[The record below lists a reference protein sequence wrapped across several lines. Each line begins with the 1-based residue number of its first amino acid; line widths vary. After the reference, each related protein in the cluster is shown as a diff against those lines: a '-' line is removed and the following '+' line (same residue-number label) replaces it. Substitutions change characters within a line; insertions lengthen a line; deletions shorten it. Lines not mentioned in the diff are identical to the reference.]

1 MAIEATESTLTGA
14 SAMRIPTGLLL
25 GLVAVTAVGA
35 EHYGAPLTMKTAVTL
50 EAAVQSLGDRPSA
63 TVLVESTVVKV
74 CPDLGCWIALK
85 STSSQLHVT
94 FKDEAFF
101 VPSTLIGK
109 TVLVEGKLTKAGA
122 GYALVASGLEV
133 KS

>member
-1 MAIEATESTLTGA
+1 
-14 SAMRIPTGLLL
+14 MRIPTGLLL
-25 GLVAVTAVGA
+25 GLVAMTAAAA
-35 EHYGAPLTMKTAVTL
+35 EQYGAPLTMKTPLTL
-50 EAAVQSLGDRPSA
+50 EAAVQSLGDRPA
-63 TVLVESTVVKV
+63 ANVLVESTVVKV
-74 CPDLGCWIALK
+74 CAQRGCWIALE

-109 TVLVEGKLTKAGA
+109 TVLVEGKLTKEGPR
-122 GYALVASGLEV
+122 YALVASGLEV

>member
-1 MAIEATESTLTGA
+1 
-14 SAMRIPTGLLL
+14 MRIPTGLLL
-25 GLVAVTAVGA
+25 GLVAMTAVAA
-35 EHYGAPLTMKTAVTL
+35 EQYGAPLTMKTPLTL
-50 EAAVQSLGDRPSA
+50 EAAVQLLDKRPA
-63 TVLVESTVVKV
+63 ARVLVESTVVKV
-74 CPDLGCWIALK
+74 CPDRGCWFALK

-109 TVLVEGKLTKAGA
+109 TVLVEGTLTKEGPR
-122 GYALVASGLEV
+122 YELVASGLEV